1 MIPVSEPLLGAEE
14 WLNLK
19 DCVETGWIAG
29 GRYVE
34 DFESQWAAYCGKRYG
49 IAVSNGT
56 AALQLALAALE
67 LPPGSEVIMPSFTII
82 SCALAAV
89 HNGLVPVLVDVD
101 PETWCMDLEQLHG
114 VLSKKTKAIMP
125 VHMYGHPVDM
135 ETLMQFAETEGLYV
149 VEDAA
154 QAHGGEYQRWDNRGK
169 TGSAGHLSCFSF
181 YSNKLVTTGEGGM
194 ILTDADYWAD
204 KLRSLRNLC
213 FGKSDDRFRHTGLG
227 HNFRMTNMQA
237 AIGVAQIKRLERNV
251 IKKREIAANYRLLL
265 DHPSIQHPVEREWGK
280 NVFWMY
286 GIVLDRP
293 AKAVTD
299 ELRAKGIE
307 TRPFFRGLHEQPD
320 LLVDG
325 DHFPVTE
332 RLSENGFYLPSG
344 VTLTLEQQKEIA
356 KAVLEAL

>member
-1 MIPVSEPLLGAEE
+1 MIPVCEPLLGGEE
-14 WLNLK
+14 WLNLR
-19 DCVETGWIAG
+19 DCLETGWIAG

-34 DFESQWAAYCGKRYG
+34 DFEQKWAAYCGKRYG

-89 HNGLVPVLVDVD
+89 HNDLIPVLVDVD
-101 PETWCMDLEQLHG
+101 PDTWCMDLEQLHG
-114 VLSKKTKAIMP
+114 VLSRKTRVIMP

-135 ETLMQFAETEGLYV
+135 ETLMQFAEEHGLYV

-154 QAHGGEYQRWDNRGK
+154 QAHGGEYQWLENRAK

-194 ILTDADYWAD
+194 ILTDADYWAE

-213 FGKSDDRFRHTGLG
+213 FGKTDRFQHTGLG

-237 AIGVAQIKRLERNV
+237 AIGVAQINRLDRSV
-251 IKKREIAANYRLLL
+251 QKKREMAVVYRGLL

-280 NVFWMY
+280 NVYWMY
-286 GIVLDRP
+286 GIVLDRA
-293 AKAVTD
+293 AKPVTD
-299 ELRAKGIE
+299 QLRAKGIE
-307 TRPFFRGLHEQPD
+307 TRPFFRGLHQQAD

-325 DHFPVTE
+325 DNFPVTE

-344 VTLTLEQQKEIA
+344 VTLTQEQQKEVAQAI
-356 KAVLEAL
+356 LEAL